1 MSVLKVLEILT
12 SSPKSWEAA
21 AESAVTEAS
30 KTVRDIRSV
39 NISNMSAKVE
49 NGKISEY
56 RLNCKVTFEVGG

>member
-1 MSVLKVLEILT
+1 MSVLKVLEILS

-21 AESAVTEAS
+21 AESAVAEAS